1 LQTYATSINGI
12 QWRGCS
18 VVRMDEYVS
27 ETKRMAE
34 YADGLE
40 FEFSHRM
47 NIFILFLLQKFI
59 MVLVL

>member
-1 LQTYATSINGI
+1 MEF
-12 QWRGCS
+12 S
-18 VVRMDEYVS
+18 VVVVRLSGWMNMS
-27 ETKRMAE
+27 LKQKRMAE

-47 NIFILFLLQKFI
+47 NIFILFLLQKYI